1 MFTHRMLVVT
11 VGALIAATGA
21 AQSTTAAI
29 RTDPGAK
36 ICQMVVSSERGAK
49 PYKLCLNRSEWDAR
63 RIADAKNAN
72 RMVCHY
78 QERPGTKFRSAKVC
92 MTAAEWANERIRN
105 RQAVEQIQMRSCVP
119 GGGC

>member
-1 MFTHRMLVVT
+1 MTICRMLTFT
-11 VGALIAATGA
+11 VGAVIAAA
-21 AQSTTAAI
+21 ATTQSAI
-29 RTDPGAK
+29 ASGHTDPGAK
-36 ICQMVVSSERGAK
+36 ICQMVVSAERGAK
-49 PYKLCLNRSEWDAR
+49 PYQLCLNRSEWDAKKV
-63 RIADAKNAN
+63 ADAKNAN

-92 MTAAEWANERIRN
+92 MTAAEWQNEKIRN